1 MTSPAEFQ
9 RRFNLTDEQN
19 TSDFQKAMDAH
30 RAKADRIRENATA
43 AIERISERR
52 DLTPEAKRSAA
63 AKVYKPAAEQIQQ
76 ALDDHIAMVGRHK
89 QKLADKAFG
98 SDRATD
104 PATAMARRQA
114 RQMAAT
120 VQDMPEAEEMLRNAK
135 FDGDDNLARAV
146 AAVAFE
152 RNWDRVV
159 DAWNSDGRHDN
170 AMRNLIELR
179 QMPDTEDAVWR
190 LNVAQQYAKP
200 MPGILDGLKPHE
212 ITRAAET
219 DYSDGGEAA

>member
-9 RRFNLTDEQN
+9 RRFRRTDAEE
-19 TSDFQKAMDAH
+19 TSDFQRAMNAH
-30 RAKADRIRENATA
+30 IAKADQVRQNANA
-43 AIERISERR
+43 AIQRISARK

-76 ALDDHIAMVGRHK
+76 ALNQHIEMVKAHK

-98 SDRATD
+98 SDRSTD

-120 VQDMPEAEEMLRNAK
+120 IDDMRDAEKMIRDAQ
-135 FDGDDNLARAV
+135 FDGDEHLARAA

-152 RNWDRVV
+152 RGWDNAV
-159 DAWNSDGRHDN
+159 DVWNSDGRNDN
-170 AMRNLIELR
+170 AMRHLIELR
-179 QMPDTEDAVWR
+179 QMPDTNDAVWR
-190 LNVAQQYAKP
+190 INVAQSYSQP
-200 MPGILDGLKPHE
+200 MPGILDGLKDHE
-212 ITRAAET
+212 ISRAAET
-219 DYSDGGEAA
+219 EYSDGGEAA

>member
-9 RRFNLTDEQN
+9 RRFLRTDEQN

-30 RAKADRIRENATA
+30 TAKAAQIRDRANET
-43 AIERISERR
+43 IERIGARR

-76 ALDDHIAMVGRHK
+76 MLDQHIDKVKAHK
-89 QKLADKAFG
+89 QQLAKKAFG
-98 SDRATD
+98 SDTAAD
-104 PATAMARRQA
+104 PAASREARRMASQIQDA
-114 RQMAAT
+114 DEAAT
-120 VQDMPEAEEMLRNAK
+120 MIRNAQ
-135 FDGDDNLARAV
+135 FDGDKQLARTIAG
-146 AAVAFE
+146 VAFE
-152 RNWDRVV
+152 NGWHNAV
-159 DAWNSDGRHDN
+159 DVWNADGSNDAYMRHVID
-170 AMRNLIELR
+170 LV
-179 QMPDTEDAVWR
+179 QMPDTNDAVWR

-212 ITRAAET
+212 ISRAAET